1 LPDYNFN
8 SGDAFVMNAVGIDVS
23 KGKSTVAVLRPFGEV
38 VASPFDVAHTGSDL
52 TALVDFLKK
61 LRGETKVVM
70 EATGNYFEPIAR
82 YLHEQNIFVSVVN
95 PVLISDFGGNTLRKP
110 KTDKKDSLKIASYAL
125 SYWVDL
131 KEYVPQ
137 KDLRKSL
144 KLLNRQYQHASKL
157 KTMMNNNLISLL
169 DLTYPGINK
178 LFTSPPRDSDGHEK
192 WVDFVLSFP
201 HCDMISKLTIKAFSR
216 KYKKWCNNN
225 SYHFTETACKKIYD
239 FSKDCI
245 SGVPSEESTVFAVI
259 QAATMLNSA
268 TEYCHAIQLEMNR
281 AAAQLPEYD
290 TVMSMYGV
298 GKAVGPQL
306 IAEIGDPRRFHSR
319 KAITAYFGYD
329 SEDDDSGQKISKTN
343 PMTKKGSGALRR
355 TIFII
360 MQVLLQTKPVD
371 NPVYDFLIKKQSE
384 GKHYYSY
391 MNAAA
396 NKFLRIYYARV
407 KEVLIAAEP

>member
-1 LPDYNFN
+1 
-8 SGDAFVMNAVGIDVS
+8 MNAVGIDVS

-38 VASPFDVAHTGSDL
+38 VASPFNVAHTGSEL
-52 TALVDFLKK
+52 KSLADFVKK
-61 LRGETKVVM
+61 LRGETKIVM
-70 EATGNYFEPIAR
+70 EATGNYYEPIAR

-137 KDLRKSL
+137 EDLRKSL
-144 KLLNRQYQHASKL
+144 KLLNRQYQQASKL

-169 DLTYPGINK
+169 DLTFPGINK
-178 LFTSPPRDSDGHEK
+178 LFTSPSRESDGHEK
-192 WVDFVLSFP
+192 WIDFVLAFP

-216 KYKKWCNNN
+216 KYKKWCTSN
-225 SYHFTETACKKIYD
+225 SYYFTEAACKKIYD
-239 FSKDCI
+239 FSNDCI
-245 SGVPSEESTVFAVI
+245 SGVPSEESTLFAVI
-259 QAATMLNSA
+259 QAAKMLNSA
-268 TEYCHAIQLEMNR
+268 TENCHAIQLEMNR
-281 AAAQLPEYD
+281 AAAQLP
-290 TVMSMYGV
+290 VMSMYGV

-329 SEDDDSGQKISKTN
+329 SEDDDSGQKVSKTN
-343 PMTKKGSGALRR
+343 PMTKKGSSALRR
-355 TIFII
+355 TLFII
-360 MQVLLQTKPVD
+360 MQVLLQNKPVD

-407 KEVLIAAEP
+407 KEVLIAADTST

>member
-1 LPDYNFN
+1 
-8 SGDAFVMNAVGIDVS
+8 MNAVGIDVS

-52 TALVDFLKK
+52 KSLANLIKK
-61 LRGETKVVM
+61 LPGETKVVM
-70 EATGNYFEPIAR
+70 EATGNYYEPIAR
-82 YLHEQNIFVSVVN
+82 YLHEQNLFVSVVN
-95 PVLISDFGGNTLRKP
+95 PVLISDFGGNTIRKP
-110 KTDKKDSLKIASYAL
+110 KTDKKDSLKIATYAL

-131 KEYVPQ
+131 KKYVPQ
-137 KDLRKSL
+137 EDLRKSL
-144 KLLNRQYQHASKL
+144 KLLNRQYQQSSKL

-169 DLTYPGINK
+169 DLTFPGINK
-178 LFTSPPRDSDGHEK
+178 LFTSPSRNSDGHEK
-192 WVDFVLSFP
+192 WMDFILAFP
-201 HCDMISKLTIKAFSR
+201 HCDMVSKLTIKAFSR

-225 SYHFTETACKKIYD
+225 SYYFTEAACEKIYD

-245 SGVPSEESTVFAVI
+245 SSVSLEKSTAFAVI
-259 QAATMLNSA
+259 QAAKMLNSA
-268 TEYCHAIQLEMNR
+268 IENCHSIQLEMNR

-290 TVMSMYGV
+290 TVMNMYGV

-329 SEDDDSGQKISKTN
+329 NENNDSGQKVLISN
-343 PMTKKGSGALRR
+343 SMTKKGTGALRR
-355 TIFII
+355 TLFII

-396 NKFLRIYYARV
+396 NKFLRIYYAKV
-407 KEVLIAAEP
+407 KEVLTVTETST

>member
-1 LPDYNFN
+1 
-8 SGDAFVMNAVGIDVS
+8 MNAVGIDVS
-23 KGKSTVAVLRPFGEV
+23 KGKSTVSVLRPFGEV
-38 VASPFDVAHTGSDL
+38 VASPFDVAHTGSELKSLADL
-52 TALVDFLKK
+52 IKK

-70 EATGNYFEPIAR
+70 EATGNYYEPIAR

-125 SYWVDL
+125 NYWTDL
-131 KEYVPQ
+131 KKYVPQ
-137 KDLRKSL
+137 EDLRKSL
-144 KLLNRQYQHASKL
+144 KLLNRQYQQASKL
-157 KTMMNNNLISLL
+157 KTMINNNLVSLL
-169 DLTYPGINK
+169 DLTFPGINK
-178 LFTSPPRDSDGHEK
+178 QFTSPSRESDGHEK
-192 WVDFVLSFP
+192 WVDFVLAFP

-216 KYKKWCNNN
+216 KYKKWCNSN
-225 SYHFTETACKKIYD
+225 SYHFTEATCEKIYD
-239 FSKDCI
+239 FSKECF
-245 SGVPSEESTVFAVI
+245 SGVTSEDSTAFAVR
-259 QAATMLNSA
+259 QAAKMLNSA
-268 TEYCHAIQLEMNR
+268 TENCHAIQHEMNR
-281 AAAQLPEYD
+281 IAAQLPEYN

-298 GKAVGPQL
+298 GKALGPQL

-329 SEDDDSGQKISKTN
+329 SENNDSGQKVSISN
-343 PMTKKGSGALRR
+343 SMTKKGAGTLRR
-355 TIFII
+355 TLFII
-360 MQVLLQTKPVD
+360 MLVLLQNKPVD

-407 KEVLIAAEP
+407 KEALTAAEATT

>member
-1 LPDYNFN
+1 
-8 SGDAFVMNAVGIDVS
+8 MNAVGIDVS
-23 KGKSTVAVLRPFGEV
+23 KGKSTVAVLHPFGEV
-38 VASPFDVAHTGSDL
+38 VASPFDVAHTRSDL
-52 TALVDFLKK
+52 KALADFIKK
-61 LRGETKVVM
+61 LPGETKVVM
-70 EATGNYFEPIAR
+70 EATGNYYEPIAR
-82 YLHEQNIFVSVVN
+82 YLHERNIFVSVVN

-137 KDLRKSL
+137 EDLRKSL
-144 KLLNRQYQHASKL
+144 KLLNRQYQQASKL

-169 DLTYPGINK
+169 DLTFPGINK
-178 LFTSPPRDSDGHEK
+178 LFTSPSRESDGHEK
-192 WVDFVLSFP
+192 WVDFVLAFP
-201 HCDMISKLTIKAFSR
+201 HCDMISKLTVKTFSR
-216 KYKKWCNNN
+216 KYKKWCNSNL
-225 SYHFTETACKKIYD
+225 A
-239 FSKDCI
+239 
-245 SGVPSEESTVFAVI
+245 ESTVFAVI
-259 QAATMLNSA
+259 QAAQMLNSA
-268 TEYCHAIQLEMNR
+268 VENCHAILLEMNR
-281 AAAQLPEYD
+281 VAAQLPEYD

-329 SEDDDSGQKISKTN
+329 SENNDSGQKVSISN
-343 PMTKKGSGALRR
+343 SMTKKGAGALRR
-355 TIFII
+355 TLFII
-360 MQVLLQTKPVD
+360 MQILLQNKPVD

-396 NKFLRIYYARV
+396 NKFLRIYYAKV
-407 KEVLIAAEP
+407 KEALTATESTS

>member
-1 LPDYNFN
+1 
-8 SGDAFVMNAVGIDVS
+8 M
-23 KGKSTVAVLRPFGEV
+23 
-38 VASPFDVAHTGSDL
+38 ASPFDVAHTGSDL
-52 TALVDFLKK
+52 KK
-61 LRGETKVVM
+61 LADFIKKLPGETKVVM
-70 EATGNYFEPIAR
+70 EATGNYYEPIAR
-82 YLHEQNIFVSVVN
+82 YLHEQSIFVSVVN

-125 SYWVDL
+125 SYWVEL

-137 KDLRKSL
+137 EDLRKSL

-178 LFTSPPRDSDGHEK
+178 LFTSPARESDGHEK
-192 WVDFVLSFP
+192 WVDFVLAFP

-216 KYKKWCNNN
+216 KYKKWCNSN
-225 SYHFTETACKKIYD
+225 SYYFTEAACERIYD

-245 SGVPSEESTVFAVI
+245 SGIPSEKSTVFAAI
-259 QAATMLNSA
+259 QAAKMLNSA
-268 TEYCHAIQLEMNR
+268 TENCHTIQLEMNR

-355 TIFII
+355 TLFII
-360 MQVLLQTKPVD
+360 MQVLLKTKPVD

-407 KEVLIAAEP
+407 KQVLVAAEPSA

>member
-1 LPDYNFN
+1 
-8 SGDAFVMNAVGIDVS
+8 MNAVGIDVS
-23 KGKSTVAVLRPFGEV
+23 KGKSTVAVLRAYGEV
-38 VASPFDVAHTGSDL
+38 VASPFDVAHTESEL
-52 TALVDFLKK
+52 KELANFIKK

-70 EATGNYFEPIAR
+70 EATGNYYEPIAH

-131 KEYVPQ
+131 KEYIPQ
-137 KDLRKSL
+137 EDLRKSL
-144 KLLNRQYQHASKL
+144 KLLNRQHQQASKL

-169 DLTYPGINK
+169 DLTFPGINK
-178 LFTSPPRDSDGHEK
+178 LFTSPSRESDGHEK
-192 WVDFVLSFP
+192 WVDFVIAFP
-201 HCDMISKLTIKAFSR
+201 HCDMISKLTFKAFS
-216 KYKKWCNNN
+216 KNYKKWCTGN
-225 SYHFTETACKKIYD
+225 SYYFTEASCEKIYD
-239 FSKDCI
+239 FSKECI
-245 SGVPSEESTVFAVI
+245 SSVSSAESTVFTVI
-259 QAATMLNSA
+259 QAAKMLNSA
-268 TEYCHAIQLEMNR
+268 AENCQAIQYEMNR

-329 SEDDDSGQKISKTN
+329 SENNDSGQKVSISN
-343 PMTKKGSGALRR
+343 SMTKKGAGALRR
-355 TIFII
+355 TLFII
-360 MQVLLQTKPVD
+360 MQVLLQTKPID
-371 NPVYDFLIKKQSE
+371 NPVYDFLIKKQCE
-384 GKHYYSY
+384 DKHYYSY

-407 KEVLIAAEP
+407 KEVLTAAEVKT